1 MFDDDINQPVETLT
15 QTALGAEYLE
25 HFGVKGMR
33 WGVRTSVA
41 STPKSPKMSKT
52 RDTQG
57 HLLTKD
63 DAKWNKKVTNV
74 RKGMSAYNKT
84 ADTMNSVVIP
94 KINND
99 PKYKGV
105 DFTNPKNAKLQTK
118 YHAEYKAAFEK
129 EFNKNLRA
137 VYGDSPSG
145 KYKVRLS
152 SDSESGLWT
161 VDYNELQHSDGD
173 FRFSV
178 VVTRNTLGQI
188 LSFEVKDDK
197 LLQSDI
203 SENDLKHFGI
213 KGMRWGVRKD
223 DTTSSTGPTEVNVIT
238 RSGTS
243 KLQTTGGANLGPS
256 DDAKIAAIAKQKLKT
271 SGAGSL
277 TNQEMQVLV
286 NRMNLEKQISQIST
300 SQKQKN
306 QRRVTGFLSKTG
318 GKALNKAVDVALNI
332 AFQLAVKKIFGD
344 SLKK

>member
-1 MFDDDINQPVETLT
+1 MSDDILVEDLWETER
-15 QTALGAEYLE
+15 GAEFLE
-25 HFGVKGMR
+25 HFG
-33 WGVRTSVA
+33 T
-41 STPKSPKMSKT
+41 
-52 RDTQG
+52 
-57 HLLTKD
+57 
-63 DAKWNKKVTNV
+63 
-74 RKGMSAYNKT
+74 
-84 ADTMNSVVIP
+84 
-94 KINND
+94 
-99 PKYKGV
+99 
-105 DFTNPKNAKLQTK
+105 
-118 YHAEYKAAFEK
+118 
-129 EFNKNLRA
+129 
-137 VYGDSPSG
+137 
-145 KYKVRLS
+145 
-152 SDSESGLWT
+152 
-161 VDYNELQHSDGD
+161 
-173 FRFSV
+173 
-178 VVTRNTLGQI
+178 
-188 LSFEVKDDK
+188 
-197 LLQSDI
+197 
-203 SENDLKHFGI
+203 